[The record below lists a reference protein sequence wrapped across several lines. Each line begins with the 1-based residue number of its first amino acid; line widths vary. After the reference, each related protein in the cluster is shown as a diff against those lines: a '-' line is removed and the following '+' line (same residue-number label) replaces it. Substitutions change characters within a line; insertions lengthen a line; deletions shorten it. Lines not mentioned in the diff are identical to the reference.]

1 MRDKSDFLYYL
12 LIKKKNCL
20 FYLCQEK
27 DCQATV
33 EPSGDDVPC
42 LVIFIFGWHIKDTD
56 LIKRHAEKLS
66 GRKLHLEETSGF
78 LLRLSSQSSQ
88 GNSSGQTRAK
98 RCLFCHK

>member
-33 EPSGDDVPC
+33 EPSGDDVPY
-42 LVIFIFGWHIKDTD
+42 LVTCIWGCHNNDTD
-56 LIKRHAEKLS
+56 LMKLHAEKLS
-66 GRKLHLEETSGF
+66 GRKRHLEKNI
-78 LLRLSSQSSQ
+78 RVSS
-88 GNSSGQTRAK
+88 RAVK
-98 RCLFCHK
+98 AIISRKI